1 MEKFGLTVRLND
13 ILRLEGQLFLKAE
26 HFEVTEIGLNGKL
39 AKVTDQKTQLPPPII
54 QQQLSQK
61 SSNSNSAKDEFE
73 TKTPQQNPR
82 FVLTNSS
89 TSRLFSVL
97 KRFAKSKIDFCTLRS
112 FSCSFFFI
120 REIFKKA
127 MRHENPFEELQK
139 LLDESILSK
148 LENLGSEENSSTT
161 KIEIGNLLIINQ
173 FVQKF
178 LV

>member
-26 HFEVTEIGLNGKL
+26 HFEVTEIGLNGKQEQIKKHR
-39 AKVTDQKTQLPPPII
+39 KVTDQKTP
-54 QQQLSQK
+54 QK

-112 FSCSFFFI
+112 FSCFFFHQ
-120 REIFKKA
+120 RNF
-127 MRHENPFEELQK
+127 QK
-139 LLDESILSK
+139 SNE
-148 LENLGSEENSSTT
+148 T
-161 KIEIGNLLIINQ
+161 
-173 FVQKF
+173 
-178 LV
+178 